1 MTDEA
6 VELHELFNPKSIED
20 RWVFLLSETVSD
32 LAIAESVFKDA
43 LHGEHSHPAHR
54 FYLQRQLSA
63 RIVEADRVVLAIR
76 GNRKVEE
83 FIERIGA
90 KDEADWLVAR
100 FAKRNSGESEIDATL
115 REGRHRTVHH
125 AKLNS
130 PELMATLEL
139 ARDEAVRIER
149 DNGKGREIIEF
160 PESVLTRYIF
170 AGEGG
175 KLDERLLK
183 ERATLIE
190 EVLDHFA
197 KLWQIAW
204 PALVRAK
211 GVDPA
216 HLYRI
221 VGNEAPPDQEQGE
234 VN

>member
-1 MTDEA
+1 MTGEA
-6 VELHELFNPKSIED
+6 VELRELIDPSSVVD

-43 LHGEHSHPAHR
+43 LHGDDSHPAHR

-63 RIVEADRVVLAIR
+63 RIVEADRVVLAIP
-76 GNRKVEE
+76 GNRKVTE
-83 FIERIGA
+83 FLERIGA
-90 KDEADWLVAR
+90 TDEADWLVAR
-100 FAKRNSGESEIDATL
+100 FAKGESGESVIDATL

-130 PELMATLEL
+130 PELEATLEL
-139 ARDEAVRIER
+139 AQDEEVWIER
-149 DNGKGREIIEF
+149 HNEKGREVIEF

-170 AGEGG
+170 AGKDG
-175 KLDERLLK
+175 KLDTDLLK
-183 ERATLIE
+183 ERAALIE

-216 HLYRI
+216 RLYRI
-221 VGNEAPPDQEQGE
+221 VGDDKPDG
-234 VN
+234 